1 MSSLLSPSEVARLL
15 NLHPNSI
22 RRLAAEGKLPSQR
35 VGWSRVFE
43 LADVKRFAEGRRRQR
58 RADVEALVA
67 GRKRHEAE
75 GDGAAR

>member
-1 MSSLLSPSEVARLL
+1 MPSLLSPSEVAKLL

-43 LADVKRFAEGRRRQR
+43 LSDVQRFVEERRRR
-58 RADVEALVA
+58 RRDHRIS
-67 GRKRHEAE
+67 GRSERPCGPCIAK
-75 GDGAAR
+75 GQV

>member
-22 RRLAAEGKLPSQR
+22 RRLAAEGKLRSHR

-43 LADVKRFAEGRRRQR
+43 FRDVQDFVEQR
-58 RADVEALVA
+58 R
-67 GRKRHEAE
+67 RKRH
-75 GDGAAR
+75 GARTSRG